1 MNRKPPM
8 SSAFKTETL
17 RARVWRAVE
26 AQHKIATMRLIDNN
40 LADQAILEKI
50 LEESKPVIPEEARGK
65 HWLIFTPFRY
75 TPPPPGSR
83 FRAPSDPGVF
93 YGAFEQRTACA
104 EIGYWRWR
112 FVQDSAGLSQLEAKP
127 MSLFAADVKTAAAI
141 DLRKPPLSRR
151 RKAWT
156 DPDSYAETQA
166 LARKA
171 REDDVEAIL
180 YESVRDPQ
188 HGGAVAVLAPKPLSG
203 PVGHAESWFLTVMQD
218 RVIWQRE
225 LGEGFQFRFG
235 VVK

>member
-1 MNRKPPM
+1 
-8 SSAFKTETL
+8 
-17 RARVWRAVE
+17 
-26 AQHKIATMRLIDNN
+26 MRLVDHS
-40 LADQAILEKI
+40 LEDQNILERI
-50 LEESKPVIPEEARGK
+50 LEEAKPPVPAEARGK

-75 TPPPPGSR
+75 TPRPPGSR
-83 FRAPSDPGVF
+83 FRAPNDPGVF

-112 FVQDSAGLSQLEAKP
+112 FVQDSEGLALLEAKP
-127 MSLFAADVKTAAAI
+127 MSLFAADVKTTAAI
-141 DLRKPPLSRR
+141 DLRKPPLSRQ

-156 DPDSYAETQA
+156 NSDSYAETQA

-171 REDDVEAIL
+171 REQAIEAIV

-203 PVGHAESWFLTVMQD
+203 PIGNPESWFLTVTQD

-225 LGEGFQFRFG
+225 LGESFQFRFA
-235 VVK
+235 KTQ

>member
-1 MNRKPPM
+1 
-8 SSAFKTETL
+8 
-17 RARVWRAVE
+17 
-26 AQHKIATMRLIDNN
+26 MRLVDNN

-50 LEESKPVIPEEARGK
+50 LEESKPPVPQEDRGK

-75 TPPPPGSR
+75 PPPAPGSR
-83 FRAPSDPGVF
+83 FRAPHDPGVF
-93 YGAFEQRTACA
+93 YAAFERQTACA

-112 FVQDSAGLSQLEAKP
+112 FVQDSEGLTQLEAKA

-171 REDDVEAIL
+171 REEEVEAIL
-180 YESVRDPQ
+180 YESVRDPE
-188 HGGAVAVLAPKPLSG
+188 HGGAVAVLSSKALSG
-203 PVGHAESWFLTVMQD
+203 PAGNPESWLLTVTGK

-225 LGEGFQFRFG
+225 LGESFEFGFG
-235 VVK
+235 NTA

>member
-1 MNRKPPM
+1 MT
-8 SSAFKTETL
+8 SAFKTEAL

-26 AQHKIATMRLIDNN
+26 AQHKIATMKLVDNN

-50 LEESKPVIPEEARGK
+50 LEESKPPVPQEARGK

-83 FRAPSDPGVF
+83 FRAPHDPGVF
-93 YGAFEQRTACA
+93 YAAFERSTACA

-112 FVQDSAGLSQLEAKP
+112 FVQDSEGLTLLEAKA
-127 MSLFAADVKTAAAI
+127 MSLFAADVKAAAI
-141 DLRKPPLSRR
+141 DLRKAPHSRK
-151 RKAWT
+151 RKLWT

-171 REDDVEAIL
+171 REDDVEAII
-180 YESVRDPQ
+180 YESVRDPE
-188 HGGAVAVLAPKPLSG
+188 HGGAVAVLLPKPLSG
-203 PVGHAESWFLTVMQD
+203 PVGNPESWFLTVTED

-225 LGEGFQFRFG
+225 LGENFEFGFGGTQ
-235 VVK
+235 

>member
-1 MNRKPPM
+1 MNT
-8 SSAFKTETL
+8 AFKTERL
-17 RARVWRAVE
+17 RARIWRAVE
-26 AQHKIATMRLIDNN
+26 AQHRIATMKLVDNS

-50 LEESKPVIPEEARGK
+50 LEESKPPVPEEAHGK

-83 FRAPSDPGVF
+83 FRAPHDPGVF
-93 YGAFEQRTACA
+93 YAAFERRTACA

-112 FVQDSAGLSQLEAKP
+112 FVQDSAGLKQLAAKP

-141 DLRKPPLSRR
+141 DLRKPPHARK

-156 DPDSYAETQA
+156 APDSYAETQV

-171 REDDVEAIL
+171 REQEIEAIV
-180 YESVRDPQ
+180 YESVRDPE
-188 HGGAVAVLAPKPLSG
+188 HGGAVAVLVPKPLSG
-203 PVGHAESWFLTVMQD
+203 PVGNPESWFLTVAED

-225 LGEGFQFRFG
+225 LGESFEFEFG
-235 VVK
+235 TLP

>member
-1 MNRKPPM
+1 MA
-8 SSAFKTETL
+8 SAFKTETL

-26 AQHKIATMRLIDNN
+26 AQHKIATMRLVDNN

-50 LEESKPVIPEEARGK
+50 LEESKPPVPQEARGK

-83 FRAPSDPGVF
+83 FRAPHDAGVF
-93 YGAFEQRTACA
+93 YAAFERRTACA

-112 FVQDSAGLSQLEAKP
+112 FVQDSEGLTQLEAKP
-127 MSLFAADVKTAAAI
+127 MSLFAADVKAAAI
-141 DLRKPPLSRR
+141 DLRKPPFSRK

-171 REDDVEAIL
+171 REDDVEAIV
-180 YESVRDPQ
+180 YESVRDPK
-188 HGGAVAVLAPKPLSG
+188 HGGAVAVLLPKPLSG
-203 PVGHAESWFLTVMQD
+203 PIGNPESWFLTVAED

-225 LGEGFQFRFG
+225 LGDSFEFGFGNTQ
-235 VVK
+235 

>member
-1 MNRKPPM
+1 MT
-8 SSAFKTETL
+8 SAFKTETL

-26 AQHKIATMRLIDNN
+26 AQHKIATMKLVDNN

-50 LEESKPVIPEEARGK
+50 LEESKPPVPQEARGK

-83 FRAPSDPGVF
+83 FRAPHDPGVF
-93 YGAFEQRTACA
+93 YAAFERRTACA

-112 FVQDSAGLSQLEAKP
+112 FVQDSEGLTLLEAKA
-127 MSLFAADVKTAAAI
+127 MSLFAADVKASAI
-141 DLRKPPLSRR
+141 DLRKAPHSRK
-151 RKAWT
+151 RKLWT

-171 REDDVEAIL
+171 REDAVEAIV
-180 YESVRDPQ
+180 YESVRDPE
-188 HGGAVAVLAPKPLSG
+188 HGGAVAVLLPKPLSG
-203 PVGHAESWFLTVMQD
+203 PIGNPESWFLTVIED

-225 LGEGFQFRFG
+225 LGESFEFGFGSTQ
-235 VVK
+235 